1 MNLYFD
7 MDGTLVDYYAQKDW
21 LEDLKKEQI
30 TAFLLAK
37 PLYNVWDF
45 SCLLCELQRKGHKI
59 NIISWLPKN
68 ASNKYAERVKQAKLH
83 WLKENL
89 LVYPDEI
96 QIVPYGTNKKEIT
109 GAQNGILFDDEEQNR
124 KDWGANAFSPA
135 VMEEILRQMAHQ
147 NH

>member
-1 MNLYFD
+1 MKYIYFD

-21 LEDLKKEQI
+21 LEGLRKKEI

-37 PLYNVWDF
+37 PLYNIWEF
-45 SCLLCELQRKGHKI
+45 SCLLYALQRKGYKI
-59 NIISWLPKN
+59 GIISWLPKN
-68 ASNKYAERVKQAKLH
+68 ASPEYAERVKQAKLH

-96 QIVPYGTNKKEIT
+96 QIVPYGTNKKKVA

-135 VMEEILRQMAHQ
+135 VMEEILRQMAH
-147 NH
+147 

>member
-1 MNLYFD
+1 MKYIYFD
-7 MDGTLVDYYAQKDW
+7 MDGTLADYYAQKDW
-21 LEDLKKEQI
+21 LEGLRKKEI

-37 PLYNVWDF
+37 PLYNIWEF
-45 SCLLCELQRKGHKI
+45 SCLLYALQRKGYKI
-59 NIISWLPKN
+59 GIISWLPKN
-68 ASNKYAERVKQAKLH
+68 ASPEYAERVKQAKLH

-96 QIVPYGTNKKEIT
+96 QIVPYGTNKKEVA

-135 VMEEILRQMAHQ
+135 VMEEILRQMVH
-147 NH
+147 